1 MADTAL
7 NTGALVSRLRS
18 QFSINIFTN
27 AGGNAVNS
35 VLQLVLLL
43 VLARLLETNVFAA
56 FVTART
62 IIALGETASDYGA
75 RLWAVREFSTSG
87 NPRQILLRS
96 VLCKLFYT
104 VCATAVLALLP
115 LNSLTR
121 ADFVLS
127 AFVAV
132 TQPGTDPLL
141 WYLRGRDRL
150 DIEAVIVLISR
161 VVIFAALTIV
171 AWLGAEVTALLLAWA
186 VLNAARL
193 VSEATLPTMKPLF
206 AKATIDTPSASDLL
220 RTVVDVFPI
229 GTSLFLTT
237 VFYRAGV
244 LLLDMFG
251 SAEDVAVFGTGFQ
264 LVTAAGFVGT
274 SVCVASFSP
283 LVKAVSAGDSVA
295 VRSVISRTLV
305 LTTLIFVPLCLVG
318 IWISV
323 PIADRF
329 LPAKF
334 SGTGETMVLLMPGLY
349 LSCINMGLRFT
360 LTAFALNWQDV
371 FIVLF
376 GITTLTGFTLCFGA
390 DYWPFVAAVGWV
402 LGEAV
407 VLLSRMSLLLHHRR
421 DAGIPLSVIASTT
434 ALLMIAVWQFL
445 WYWGPNLS

>member
-1 MADTAL
+1 M
-7 NTGALVSRLRS
+7 LRRK
-18 QFSINIFTN
+18 QFSVNVLTN

-35 VLQLVLLL
+35 ALQLLLL
-43 VLARLLETNVFAA
+43 LLLARLLPTPVFAA

-62 IIALGETASDYGA
+62 IVALGETASDYGA
-75 RLWAVREFSTSG
+75 RLWAVREFTTSE

-104 VCATAVLALLP
+104 ACAMAVLACLP
-115 LNSLTR
+115 LNSLTP

-127 AFVAV
+127 TLVAI

-150 DIEAVIVLISR
+150 DIEAVLVLFNR
-161 VVIFAALTIV
+161 VLIFAALGLA
-171 AWLGAEVTALLLAWA
+171 AWLEAGVSTLLLVWLA
-186 VLNAARL
+186 LNLVRL
-193 VSEATLPTMKPLF
+193 LSEAVAPVMQPLF
-206 AKATIDTPSASDLL
+206 ARGAIDKPSATDLI
-220 RTVVDVFPI
+220 RTLVDVFPI

-237 VFYRAGV
+237 LFYRAGI
-244 LLLDMFG
+244 LLLDVFG
-251 SAEDVAVFGTGFQ
+251 TPEDVAVFGTGFQ

-283 LVKAVSAGDSVA
+283 LVQAVQSQDPDA
-295 VRSVISRTLV
+295 VRSIISRTLV
-305 LTTLIFVPLCLVG
+305 LTTLIFVPLCFLG

-323 PIADRF
+323 PVADRF
-329 LPAKF
+329 LPDRF

-371 FIVLF
+371 LIVLL
-376 GITTLTGFTLCFGA
+376 GIASLTAFTLFYGA
-390 DYWPFVAAVGWV
+390 DSWPFVAAVGWV

-407 VLLSRMSLLLHHRR
+407 VLISRMSLLLHYHRQ
-421 DAGIPLSVIASTT
+421 AGIPLRLIASTT
-434 ALLMIAVWQFL
+434 VLLTVAVRQLFW
-445 WYWGPNLS
+445 